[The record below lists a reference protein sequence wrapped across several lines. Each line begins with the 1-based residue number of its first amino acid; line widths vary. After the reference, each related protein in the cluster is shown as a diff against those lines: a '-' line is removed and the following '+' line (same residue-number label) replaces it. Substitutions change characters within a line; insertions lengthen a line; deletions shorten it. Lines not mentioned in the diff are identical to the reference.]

1 MTSLTVEVLK
11 DNYAS
16 LKGVKEE
23 KLNAV
28 LVRLVDDWI
37 TTTDELKDVKRM
49 HLLEKGYPLGFVN
62 AVKPQ
67 EGLSIE
73 VCIYL
78 DRIGSEF

>member
-37 TTTDELKDVKRM
+37 TTTDELKDVKRE